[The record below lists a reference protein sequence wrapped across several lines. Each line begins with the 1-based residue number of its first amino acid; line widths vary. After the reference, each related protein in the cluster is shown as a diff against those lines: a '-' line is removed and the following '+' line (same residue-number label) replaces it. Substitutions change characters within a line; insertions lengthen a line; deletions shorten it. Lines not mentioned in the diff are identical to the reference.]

1 MASPRSHFPAQPE
14 GTIGSC
20 VSMYTQNGTDQT
32 KSAEVAIWLRPGI
45 PSKIGGWA
53 E

>member
-1 MASPRSHFPAQPE
+1 
-14 GTIGSC
+14 
-20 VSMYTQNGTDQT
+20 MYTQNGTDQT